1 MVRAALANKRR
12 IGQGPRTGAAYI
24 PAASVVAG
32 SLLSA
37 LPIVSVT
44 GWYPD
49 FGFLVLLGWRLLR
62 ADAWPAWW
70 AAPLGFVNDILT
82 GAPIGMSIALWTA
95 VMIVMDL
102 VDRRTIWRD
111 YWIEWALAALLI
123 LAAETMEW
131 WLAALS
137 GAGFAF
143 RSTLP
148 PVLVSVLAFPII
160 AWLVSRLDRWRLGR

>member
-12 IGQGPRTGAAYI
+12 IGQGPRAGAAYI
-24 PAASVVAG
+24 PAMSVVAG

-37 LPIVSVT
+37 LPIVSVS

-82 GAPIGMSIALWTA
+82 GAPVGMSVALWTA

-111 YWIEWALAALLI
+111 YWIEWALAALLV
-123 LAAETMEW
+123 LAAETVEW

-137 GAGFAF
+137 GAAFAF

-148 PVLVSVLAFPII
+148 PVLVSVLAFPIV

>member
-12 IGQGPRTGAAYI
+12 IGQGPRPAAEYV
-24 PAASVVAG
+24 PAASVVFG

-37 LPIVSVT
+37 LPIVSLS

-49 FGFLVLLGWRLLR
+49 FGFLTLIAWRLLR
-62 ADAWPAWW
+62 SDAWPAWW
-70 AAPLGFVNDILT
+70 AAPLGFVNDVMT
-82 GAPIGMSIALWTA
+82 GSPIGMSISLWA
-95 VMIVMDL
+95 AIMIVMDL
-102 VDRRTIWRD
+102 VDRRTMWRD
-111 YWIEWALAALLI
+111 YWIEWALAAVLI
-123 LAAETMEW
+123 LTLETVEW

-137 GAGFAF
+137 GAPFGF

-148 PVLVSVLAFPII
+148 PVVVSILAFPIV

>member
-12 IGQGPRTGAAYI
+12 IGQGPRSGAAYV
-24 PAASVVAG
+24 PAISVVAG

-37 LPIVSVT
+37 LPIVSVS

-49 FGFLVLLGWRLLR
+49 FGLLVLLGWRLLR

-70 AAPLGFVNDILT
+70 AAPLGFVNDLLT
-82 GAPIGMSIALWTA
+82 GAPVGMSIVLWTG
-95 VMIVMDL
+95 VMIVLDL

-143 RSTLP
+143 RSTLA
-148 PVLVSVLAFPII
+148 PVLVSSLAFPII